1 MICHISL
8 IKGQLMQLSKNK
20 QAKQLLRRAPHY
32 VKKWQ
37 QILNSFPKA
46 DDQEVEFYDEGKPS
60 MEIDLDLYDDEVVET
75 IDNEMQLHAKYKD
88 MQDLKDMEKDLAEMY
103 QEQDDYFGT
112 KDHQN
117 TIEFFNDIN
126 DDNRDGGVKNNLQ
139 KENNEA
145 ESEKQ
150 E

>member
-1 MICHISL
+1 
-8 IKGQLMQLSKNK
+8 MQLSKNK
-20 QAKQLLRRAPHY
+20 QARQLLRKAPHY

-37 QILNSFPKA
+37 QILNSFPKT
-46 DDQEVEFYDEGKPS
+46 DQGKPS

-75 IDNEMQLHAKYKD
+75 IDNEIQLHAKYKD
-88 MQDLKDMEKDLAEMY
+88 MQDLKDMEKDLADMY

-126 DDNRDGGVKNNLQ
+126 DDNRDGSVKNNLQ

-145 ESEKQ
+145 ENEKQ